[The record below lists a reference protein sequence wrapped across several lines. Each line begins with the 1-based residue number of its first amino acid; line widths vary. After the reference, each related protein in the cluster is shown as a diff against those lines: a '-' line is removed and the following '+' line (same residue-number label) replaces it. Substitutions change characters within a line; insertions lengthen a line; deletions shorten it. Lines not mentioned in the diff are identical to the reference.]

1 MQTTAI
7 TIESTNIN
15 RKNKEVLIK
24 WNTNENRLRS
34 LFAWVKCSLI
44 FFFLLVDHRQRWFK
58 GSLLHICTMVYDKVE
73 KKNNIFAINVFS
85 CVADRKRIR
94 RHKQNKSK
102 VSRKLMNGVNKRRG
116 ILPVWL
122 EEPGLIN
129 PTQVIY
135 GLPLSTIEARFAWA
149 HPWLSEW
156 YPFELSKV
164 PRWNLVL
171 QSYGAFS
178 ITLQLFQLK
187 LRNFSHI

>member
-1 MQTTAI
+1 
-7 TIESTNIN
+7 
-15 RKNKEVLIK
+15 
-24 WNTNENRLRS
+24 
-34 LFAWVKCSLI
+34 
-44 FFFLLVDHRQRWFK
+44 
-58 GSLLHICTMVYDKVE
+58 MVYDKVE

-116 ILPVWL
+116 IWYIARVTGVSR
-122 EEPGLIN
+122 GLIN
-129 PTQVIY
+129 PTQVFY

-164 PRWNLVL
+164 PR
-171 QSYGAFS
+171 
-178 ITLQLFQLK
+178 
-187 LRNFSHI
+187 